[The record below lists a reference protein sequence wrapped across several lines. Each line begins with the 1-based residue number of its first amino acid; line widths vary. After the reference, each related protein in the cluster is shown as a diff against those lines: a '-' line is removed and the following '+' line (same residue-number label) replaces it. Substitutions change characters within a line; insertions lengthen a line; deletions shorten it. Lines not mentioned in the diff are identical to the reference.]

1 MKKQTG
7 WILFI
12 MIVMLTV
19 SLVGCSGSPA
29 APTQATTNET
39 AAEQSSAA
47 LQADESSA
55 ADAATVERPEGWN
68 EETHGADVEANY
80 AVVFPQ
86 DKVNTLNITISAEN
100 WQTMLDDMTAQF
112 GEMGNSENARGVG
125 QPGAGMQPPADGST
139 PQASAEGM
147 QPPAD
152 GAALQGGPGGGMQP
166 PADSENPQGRPGG
179 MGGNAGGPVS
189 MVTETPVSVTS
200 TVQFNNE
207 TWSNV
212 GIRFRGNSTLV
223 SSWSSGTYKISLK
236 LDFNKFEDDYPE
248 IAGQTFYGFQ
258 ELSLISNANDSSLL
272 REKVVADIFREA
284 GVPAPQTAFY
294 AVYIDYGEGPKYFGL
309 YTMVETVE
317 DTLIETQFSD
327 SSGNVYKP
335 EGNGATFAAG
345 SFNEESFEKE
355 TNKDAKDWSDI
366 QALFDALHS
375 DLRTSDPQTW
385 RANLEAVFNVDEFLR
400 WLAVN
405 SVIQNWDSYGS
416 MSHNYYLY
424 KDPTTG
430 QFNWIPW
437 DNNMA
442 LTGGMR
448 RNNMGGGMGQNNPNS
463 GMDQNTAGSAAG
475 QNSASN
481 SGLDLSSVNEN
492 WPLINFLIKDEVY
505 KAKYDAYIAETINGA
520 FAPARMTEIYTTF
533 HNLIQPYVTGENG
546 EQEGYTQ
553 LRSADAFDQSL
564 NELIEHVNSRFTAA
578 TEYLNAQ

>member
-1 MKKQTG
+1 MRKYTNL
-7 WILFI
+7 ILLSL
-12 MIVMLTV
+12 IVILTV
-19 SLVGCSGSPA
+19 SLVGCSGQTA
-29 APTQATTNET
+29 APAQATTNQT
-39 AAEQSSAA
+39 AAEQPSSAP
-47 LQADESSA
+47 QSVESSP
-55 ADAATVERPEGWN
+55 ADAETVERPEGWN
-68 EETHGADVEANY
+68 EETHGANIEPNY
-80 AVVFPQ
+80 EVVFPQ
-86 DKVNTLNITISAEN
+86 DKVNTLNITISPEN
-100 WQTMLDDMTAQF
+100 WQTMLDDMTDQL
-112 GEMGNSENARGVG
+112 GEMGSGEKASGMG
-125 QPGAGMQPPADGST
+125 QPGAGGGMQPPADGST
-139 PQASAEGM
+139 PQAPAEGMQPPTDGAAPQSGPDGGM

-152 GAALQGGPGGGMQP
+152 GAA
-166 PADSENPQGRPGG
+166 PQGRP
-179 MGGNAGGPVS
+179 GGNAGGPVS
-189 MVTETPVSVTS
+189 MVAETPVSVTS
-200 TVQFNNE
+200 TIQFNNE
-207 TWSNV
+207 TWTNV
-212 GIRFRGNSTLV
+212 GVRFRGNSTLV

-248 IAGQTFYGFQ
+248 IADQTFYGFQ

-317 DTLIETQFSD
+317 DTLIKTQFSD

-345 SFNEESFEKE
+345 SFDEESFEKE
-355 TNKDAKDWSDI
+355 TNKDTKDWSDI

-375 DLRTSDPQTW
+375 NLRTSDPQTW
-385 RANLEAVFNVDEFLR
+385 RTNLEAVFNVDEFLR

-405 SVIQNWDSYGS
+405 SVIQNWDTYGS

-424 KDPTTG
+424 KDPATG

-442 LTGGMR
+442 LTGGGMR
-448 RNNMGGGMGQNNPNS
+448 RNNMGGPMGQNNPN
-463 GMDQNTAGSAAG
+463 GAANQDNAGNAAG
-475 QNSASN
+475 QNNAVN

-492 WPLINFLIKDEVY
+492 WPLINFLISDEVY
-505 KAKYDAYIAETINGA
+505 KARYDAYVSETINGA
-520 FAPARMTEIYTTF
+520 FAPARMTEIYTTY